1 MNRIK
6 ELRQKKNMTLK
17 QVADAIGVSEATAQ
31 RYESGKIN
39 SLKYEKAEALAKLFN
54 VSPGYL
60 MGWNVDFDSF
70 EATPS
75 TWADKDQKSLFEFIN
90 KYGEKSLS
98 DYIRASSGVPL
109 YEAAAGEGRTTDWYA
124 TEEISIKHE
133 SDTSAVRVIGNS
145 MHPTIQDGDVV
156 IVRAQSVI
164 DYPHQIALVKIDGED
179 ATLKRVEVK
188 DNGLMLIADNID
200 VYSPHFYTAK
210 EVETLPVKIEGVV
223 VQLIRNMR

>member
-1 MNRIK
+1 MANKVGERIK
-6 ELRQKKNMTLK
+6 SRLNELHMNQSDLCRKTGINR
-17 QVADAIGVSEATAQ
+17 ATMSQ
-31 RYESGKIN
+31 YISGKYFPTQKRLEEI
-39 SLKYEKAEALAKLFN
+39 AQALH
-54 VSPGYL
+54 VSPAYL
-60 MGWNVDFDSF
+60 MGWAEEDV
-70 EATPS
+70 AT
-75 TWADKDQKSLFEFIN
+75 KK
-90 KYGEKSLS
+90 
-98 DYIRASSGVPL
+98 PL

-145 MHPTIQDGDVV
+145 MHPTIQDNDVV
-156 IVRAQSVI
+156 IVQAQSII
-164 DYPHQIALVKIDGED
+164 DYPRQIALVKIDGED

-188 DNGLMLIADNID
+188 DDGLMLIADNID